1 MLMLLFVLSII
12 SFGLVMV
19 LPIIQKKDLGKLYT
33 FLMFV
38 QSGAIGAMF
47 GLLAVI
53 IFKGRTLG

>member
-38 QSGAIGAMF
+38 QGGAIGAMV
-47 GLLAVI
+47 GLLAVL